1 MSDNLSGSRRP
12 PGDGV
17 EHAKRVGIAPP
28 FRSKLSH
35 PTPGWV
41 DARIYFITI
50 CAERRGANQLCTQIA
65 PEILNSIQF
74 YHEKQ
79 RWFCDYAVLM
89 PDHVHLLVAFQ
100 IDANYV
106 KVVGDWKRWITTRHR
121 ISWQENFFE
130 HRVRDEMSLEMKGLY
145 MANNPV
151 RAGLVQREEDW
162 PYFWRPSA

>member
-1 MSDNLSGSRRP
+1 MSNNLSGSRRP

-17 EHAKRVGIAPP
+17 ELAKDMAATPL

-35 PTPGWV
+35 RTPGWV
-41 DARIYFITI
+41 DAPNYFITV
-50 CAERRGANQLCTQIA
+50 CAQRRGVNQLCTQIA
-65 PEILNSIQF
+65 PDILNSVRF

-89 PDHVHLLVAFQ
+89 PDHVHLLVAFHV
-100 IDANYV
+100 DANYA
-106 KVVGDWKRWITTRHR
+106 KIVGNWKRWITTRHGV
-121 ISWQENFFE
+121 SWQENFFE

-151 RAGLVQREEDW
+151 RAGLVERGENW
-162 PYFWRPSA
+162 RWFWRPLV